1 MHLLREFSQNGPLIA
16 LRQTRNE
23 IAITNSKKKD
33 HFLMTLL
40 IRTNSHKPRMTEV
53 DPSLFARHN
62 GSRYRTPIDL
72 QITPDS
78 GLRFLVVGGCLAQ
91 PFPEIAAMINS
102 VFKGDFI
109 LLNNFDSFP
118 EIPPAQASQ
127 YDFQIIHIPLR
138 SIMGSAYFRLPD
150 DVARHEGFLQQTQD
164 YLARYLAGT
173 VKLNTDRKLLTFV
186 LGFLV
191 PQQNPLGR
199 FQPRYD
205 LRNVMH
211 FIEGLNIFLAA
222 EVAKLEN
229 AYFVDIDQ
237 VSASIG
243 KKSCQDDMVWS
254 FTHGTTLSD
263 GDHDHDLNRIE
274 APASMQHHYS
284 ARWLEFFEALLH
296 EIFAMYRTLKQ
307 RDAVKLVVVDLDDTL
322 WRGVAAEGT
331 LGVLEGWPMG
341 FIETLLILKKRGILL
356 AIVSK
361 NDEQFIRSNW
371 NHIVQGRIALT
382 DFAVHKINFRS
393 KAENLAEILQEV
405 NLRPQNA
412 VMIDDNPRERA
423 AIQMGLPG
431 VRVLGSHLYYLKRI
445 LLWSAET
452 QQRVITQESDRK
464 TEMVHAQLQRESVRK
479 MLSHEEFLQTLQL
492 RVSLSVLHDTKD
504 LHMSR
509 ALELFNKTN
518 QFNTTGERYTLEQC
532 HQHFVAGRELYVIQ
546 AEDQFT
552 QYGLIGA
559 AWVHQNCVNHVVM
572 SCRAL
577 GLGIEDS
584 FLAYLANRLARQ
596 NVTVMFGQLQPTDA
610 NTPCCQFFSR
620 NNFTLLPNNPLLWSR
635 PLTVPLVPPPHVSLT
650 VSGVWDVPV
659 IGELA
664 DKKSYHPDVIL

>member
-1 MHLLREFSQNGPLIA
+1 
-16 LRQTRNE
+16 
-23 IAITNSKKKD
+23 
-33 HFLMTLL
+33 MTQ
-40 IRTNSHKPRMTEV
+40 I
-53 DPSLFARHN
+53 DPFLFALHN

-78 GLRFLVVGGCLAQ
+78 GLGFLVVGGCLAQ
-91 PFPEIAAMINS
+91 PFPEIAAMINRD
-102 VFKGDFI
+102 FKGDFI

-118 EIPPAQASQ
+118 QTLPAQVSQ

-138 SIMGSAYFRLPD
+138 SIMGSEYFRLPD
-150 DVARHEGFLQQTQD
+150 DAARHEEFLEQTQD
-164 YLARYLAGT
+164 YLARYLAGALR
-173 VKLNTDRKLLTFV
+173 LNTDHKLLTFV

-211 FIEGLNIFLAA
+211 FIERLNVFLSR

-237 VSASIG
+237 ISASIG
-243 KKSCQDDMVWS
+243 KKACQDDMVWS

-274 APASMQHHYS
+274 PPASMQYHYS

-296 EIFAMYRTLKQ
+296 EIFAMYRTYNQ
-307 RDAVKLVVVDLDDTL
+307 RDAVKLVAVDLDDTL
-322 WRGVAAEGT
+322 WRGVAAEGS

-341 FIETLLILKKRGILL
+341 FIEALLILKKRGILL
-356 AIVSK
+356 ATVSK

-371 NHIVQGRIALT
+371 DHAVQGRIAPT

-393 KAENLAEILQEV
+393 KVENLAEILQEV

-423 AIQMGLPG
+423 AIEAGLPG
-431 VRVLGSHLYYLKRI
+431 VRALGSHLYYLKRI

-452 QQRVITQESDRK
+452 QQRVITRESGRK

-479 MLSHEEFLQTLQL
+479 TLSHEEFLQSLQL
-492 RVSLSVLHDTKD
+492 RISLSVLHDTKD
-504 LHMSR
+504 LHMNR
-509 ALELFNKTN
+509 TLELFNKTN

-532 HQHFVAGRELYVIQ
+532 HRHFADGRKLYVIQ
-546 AEDQFT
+546 AEDRFT

-559 AWVHQNCVNHVVM
+559 AWVHENCVDHVVM

-577 GLGIEDS
+577 GLGIEDT

-596 NVTVMFGQLQPTDA
+596 NVEEMFGQLRPTDA
-610 NTPCCQFFSR
+610 NYACRQFFSR
-620 NNFTLLPNNPLLWSR
+620 NSFTQLPNNLFLWTR
-635 PLTVPLVPPPHVSLT
+635 PLAVPFVLPGHVSLSM
-650 VSGVWDVPV
+650 SGGDVPAIV
-659 IGELA
+659 
-664 DKKSYHPDVIL
+664 

>member
-1 MHLLREFSQNGPLIA
+1 MNSAIVTNGH
-16 LRQTRNE
+16 E
-23 IAITNSKKKD
+23 
-33 HFLMTLL
+33 
-40 IRTNSHKPRMTEV
+40 PRVTEV
-53 DPSLFARHN
+53 DPVLFAQHN
-62 GSRYRTPIDL
+62 GSLYRTPIDL
-72 QITPDS
+72 QMTPDS
-78 GLRFLVVGGCLAQ
+78 GLSFLVVGGCLAQ
-91 PFPEIAAMINS
+91 AFPVVAGMINS
-102 VFKGDFI
+102 SFRGDCI
-109 LLNNFDSFP
+109 LLNNFDSLP
-118 EIPPAQASQ
+118 EIPPEHASQ

-150 DVARHEGFLQQTQD
+150 DVAEHEKFLQQTQD
-164 YLARYLAGT
+164 YLARYLAGAA
-173 VKLNTDRKLLTFV
+173 KLNTDRKLLTFV

-191 PQQNPLGR
+191 PQQNQMGR

-211 FIEGLNIFLAA
+211 FIERLNIFLAA

-243 KKSCQDDMVWS
+243 KKSCQDDTVWS

-263 GDHDHDLNRIE
+263 GDHDYDLNRIE
-274 APASMQHHYS
+274 PPPSMQHHYS

-307 RDAVKLVVVDLDDTL
+307 HDAVKLVAVDLDDTL

-371 NHIVQGRIALT
+371 DHIVQGRIALT
-382 DFAVHKINFRS
+382 DFAVHKINFCS
-393 KAENLAEILQEV
+393 KAENLAEILHEV

-412 VMIDDNPRERA
+412 VMIDDNPTERA
-423 AIQMGLPG
+423 AVQQGLPG
-431 VRVLGSHLYYLKRI
+431 VRVLGGHLYYLKRI

-452 QQRVITQESDRK
+452 QQPALTQESERK

-479 MLSHEEFLQTLQL
+479 ALSQEEFLRTLQL
-492 RVSLSVLHDTKD
+492 RVSLSVLHDTKN
-504 LHMSR
+504 LHMIR

-532 HQHFVAGRELYVIQ
+532 HQHFAAGRELYVIQ
-546 AEDQFT
+546 AEDRFT

-559 AWVHQNCVNHVVM
+559 AWVYQNCVNHVVM

-577 GLGIEDS
+577 GLGIEDT
-584 FLAYLANRLARQ
+584 FLAYLANRLVRQ
-596 NVTVMFGQLQPTDA
+596 NVTQMFGQLQPTDA
-610 NTPCCQFFSR
+610 NTACRQFFSR
-620 NNFTLLPNNPLLWSR
+620 NGFTLLPDNPILWSR
-635 PLTVPLVPPPHVSLT
+635 PSAASLFAPRHVCLS
-650 VSGVWDVPV
+650 VSGVGDVPV
-659 IGELA
+659 TGELPEWQPNRFRMSERRIA
-664 DKKSYHPDVIL
+664 SA